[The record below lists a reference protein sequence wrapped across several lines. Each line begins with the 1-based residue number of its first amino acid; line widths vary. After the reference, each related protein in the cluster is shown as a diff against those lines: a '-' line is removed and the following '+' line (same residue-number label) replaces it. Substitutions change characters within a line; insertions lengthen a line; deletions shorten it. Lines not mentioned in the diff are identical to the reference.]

1 MPQVHIYML
10 RGRTSDQKRRLI
22 EEMTRVM
29 VDVAGARS
37 ERVGVVLHEVDGE
50 NWGRDG
56 IPLSEE
62 QSRPPV
68 ATSPAP

>member
-10 RGRTSDQKRRLI
+10 SGRTLDQKRRLI

-29 VDVAGARS
+29 VDVAGARA

-50 NWGRDG
+50 NWGRG
-56 IPLSEE
+56 GVPLSEE
-62 QSRPPV
+62 PVQTPV
-68 ATSPAP
+68 ATAPAP

>member
-10 RGRTSDQKRRLI
+10 SGRTSDQKRQLI
-22 EEMTRVM
+22 KEMTRVM

-37 ERVGVVLHEVDGE
+37 ERVGVVLHEVEAE

-56 IPLSEE
+56 VPLSEE
-62 QSRPPV
+62 
-68 ATSPAP
+68 AAGAPISTAAP